1 MLHVWFEEP
10 YTPGLLV
17 GGTTLTFWCTI
28 LDSLAVAMGFATVS
42 FDEAFDSIICTV
54 YQATPNLI
62 FCHVRRSQRLYHFL
76 LLTEIKHQV
85 PASAQLWWKVDFA
98 ANLTRS
104 GIHVSGHQVQ
114 CGRWEPKEGP
124 RSSRRSCKESSSVT
138 LKLTWCPH
146 RCRASRTLGLSTLN
160 GVVGTIRPVGFPKG
174 NV

>member
-1 MLHVWFEEP
+1 VLHVWFEEP

-85 PASAQLWWKVDFA
+85 PASAQLW
-98 ANLTRS
+98 
-104 GIHVSGHQVQ
+104 
-114 CGRWEPKEGP
+114 
-124 RSSRRSCKESSSVT
+124 
-138 LKLTWCPH
+138 
-146 RCRASRTLGLSTLN
+146 
-160 GVVGTIRPVGFPKG
+160 
-174 NV
+174 